1 MVFNTIFNRGKY
13 ENYKFGHTKD
23 MYLHMCIHI
32 NIYIYIWKKYRGIL
46 KEKCKSSPRPKFY
59 T

>member
-1 MVFNTIFNRGKY
+1 MEFMVFNTIFNRGKY

-32 NIYIYIWKKYRGIL
+32 NIYIYMKKI
-46 KEKCKSSPRPKFY
+46 
-59 T
+59 